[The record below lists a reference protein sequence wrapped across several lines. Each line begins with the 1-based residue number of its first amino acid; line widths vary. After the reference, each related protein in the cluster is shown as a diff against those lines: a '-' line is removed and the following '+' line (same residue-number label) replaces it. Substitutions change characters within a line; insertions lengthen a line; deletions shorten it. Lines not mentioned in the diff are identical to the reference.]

1 MVAVYAGAI
10 VALCVYSRWI
20 WLHTRRLQFFLRV
33 LLLLLQA
40 LMIASIVAAAYY
52 HVGKRA
58 ELSLEALG
66 LTIAVTAIIAL
77 YFKDRIDLDDT
88 QR

>member
-1 MVAVYAGAI
+1 
-10 VALCVYSRWI
+10 
-20 WLHTRRLQFFLRV
+20 
-33 LLLLLQA
+33 
-40 LMIASIVAAAYY
+40 MIASIVAAAYY